1 MNLFCLLTLKNKDHS
16 TLTSCIGWP
25 WPQRRCVPSLICQDA
40 RICCWLTLGLHHS
53 CMSAAQSL
61 VQYIWNTC
69 SQNLMWIRSPG
80 GLAETDCSISSPE
93 LVSVV
98 PGAQKCTFLKMC
110 LGDTDTDGLEFSL
123 WELCLWNWI

>member
-1 MNLFCLLTLKNKDHS
+1 MGLRMWMWYINRSQEIVLSRDYTPNL
-16 TLTSCIGWP
+16 I
-25 WPQRRCVPSLICQDA
+25 
-40 RICCWLTLGLHHS
+40 RIQKETNHD
-53 CMSAAQSL
+53 
-61 VQYIWNTC
+61 
-69 SQNLMWIRSPG
+69 RSPG